1 MKAIPLTRGFAAVV
15 DDEDYDRLCKQKWC
29 ALVSRDGR
37 AMAYRVQ
44 WMKGEK
50 RYRSVY
56 MHREITSAQKGQYVD
71 HINFDTLDNRRSN
84 LRPCSPLESVR
95 HQRGRRKR
103 RFEHKGITAFRNG
116 KYRARIQVNGKPI
129 ELGTFPNQKMA
140 AEAYQKAA
148 EKYFGE
154 FGELWPGKPA
164 TVDGK
169 TYKLESSA

>member
-15 DDEDYDRLCKQKWC
+15 DDEDYDRLCKHKWC

-37 AMAYRVQ
+37 VMGFRRQ
-44 WMKGEK
+44 WMKAKK
-50 RYRSVY
+50 RYRSLY
-56 MHREITSAQKGQYVD
+56 MHREITDAPKGRYVD

-84 LRPCSPLESVR
+84 LRLCSPLESVR

-116 KYRARIQVNGKPI
+116 QYRARISVNGKPI
-129 ELGTFPNQKMA
+129 ELGTFPTQKA
-140 AEAYQKAA
+140 AGEAYQKAA

-154 FGELWPGKPA
+154 FGELWPGKEA
-164 TVDGK
+164 VVCGK
-169 TYKLESSA
+169 TYELESA